1 MKLLLEHN
9 ADRSKGPKTWDGHIG
24 TTPLYW
30 AANKGFAKTAAVLE
44 VAVLL
49 ERGANPN
56 PKQRPTIVKVRDPIT
71 F

>member
-1 MKLLLEHN
+1 MKLLLEHT
-9 ADRSKGPKTWDGHIG
+9 ADPSKRLKTLDGHVG

-44 VAVLL
+44 VAVLF
-49 ERGANPN
+49 EDGANPN